1 MYIIVPIQQNWACNE
16 NKRIT
21 GTGHNDQ
28 TGRWVQ
34 ETRKTM
40 PKMDGQHKRKYG
52 LWPGKIK
59 RDSKRQKQIAQAGGG
74 KD

>member
-1 MYIIVPIQQNWACNE
+1 M
-16 NKRIT
+16 R
-21 GTGHNDQ
+21 HNDW

-34 ETRKTM
+34 ETRKTTL
-40 PKMDGQHKRKYG
+40 KMDGQHKRKYE

-59 RDSKRQKQIAQAGGG
+59 RDSKRQKQMAQAGGG